1 MLVLTLDLSWSMV
14 TVNFLPGSALAR
26 LRVTS
31 EMALETLLVALFRV
45 RPSTVNSAS
54 WAWVR

>member
-1 MLVLTLDLSWSMV
+1 MLPLTVALSWSTV

-31 EMALETLLVALFRV
+31 EIALETVLVALLSV
-45 RPSTVNSAS
+45 KPSMVNSAS
-54 WAWVR
+54 WARLI